1 MWYVKLGTWYHEPTM
16 DETQKT
22 RQGLAERERPGL
34 HSRSVAALEG
44 LGQALEALRRRR
56 GWTAAEAARR
66 TGIDQS
72 NLLKYERNA
81 KGITAATLDRI
92 LDGYGATLAELAAT
106 LREVQS
112 GPAVRWIVPG
122 EVSEAD
128 LKLVVK
134 MVLGK
139 KWAPDDEEDEEPEEE
154 TSDEDPPDGDRPSDG
169 EDD

>member
-1 MWYVKLGTWYHEPTM
+1 MPEIHKARL
-16 DETQKT
+16 
-22 RQGLAERERPGL
+22 GLAGQDGTEL
-34 HSRSVAALEG
+34 HSFPVSALEG

-56 GWTAAEAARR
+56 GWSAAEASRR

-81 KGITAATLDRI
+81 KGITTKTLDRI
-92 LDGYGATLAELAAT
+92 LDGYEATLAELAAI

-139 KWAPDDEEDEEPEEE
+139 KWAPDEDEEDEPEEE
-154 TSDEDPPDGDRPSDG
+154 TPDEDPPKG
-169 EDD
+169 EEDEG